1 MLQSL
6 LQRAREARNGELGD
20 GEGLEEG
27 FTLIELMVVL
37 LIIAILLAIAIPT
50 FLGVTSSASDR
61 AAQSNLTNALTEAKA
76 VFQNG
81 STYNGITA
89 AIFQSS
95 APEFSWVAGGTNC
108 ASTSTNCISAQVLDL
123 DATSDGLGVLLAAYS
138 PKDTTCW
145 YAVDLEAT
153 PAVNITAGAGDS
165 AFGTATTLPS
175 GATTAGVY
183 YAELSAG
190 GSEGVAS
197 GGIDG
202 DCYGNYPNTVTSS
215 SKWFPSYALAK
226 ASSD

>member
-1 MLQSL
+1 MSRSL
-6 LQRAREARNGELGD
+6 LQRDRD
-20 GEGLEEG
+20 GEGLEAG

-76 VFQNG
+76 VFQNS
-81 STYNGITA
+81 STYNGITP

-95 APEFSWVAGGTNC
+95 APEFSWITGANNC

-123 DATSDGLGVLLAAYS
+123 DATSDGLGVVLAAYS

-153 PAVNITAGAGDS
+153 PAINITAGANDS
-165 AFGTATTLPS
+165 AFGTATVLPS

-183 YAELSAG
+183 YAEVSAG
-190 GSEGVAS
+190 GSLGVTS
-197 GGIDG
+197 GNVNT
-202 DCYGNYPNTVTSS
+202 DCSGNFPNTKTATF
-215 SKWFPSYALAK
+215 KWFPSYALAK